1 MKILVGASIGM
12 KALGG
17 LIFIFG
23 SSLGAYLLV
32 CDFILPTP
40 LFVIQM
46 DQLIIVLIWVYF
58 DFLLQLLHQAIAT
71 PILYDFYNY
80 DMDTKEFAQL
90 FIKFTQVSTQQMGAS
105 FYCPF

>member
-1 MKILVGASIGM
+1 
-12 KALGG
+12 
-17 LIFIFG
+17 
-23 SSLGAYLLV
+23 
-32 CDFILPTP
+32 
-40 LFVIQM
+40 M

-90 FIKFTQVSTQQMGAS
+90 FIKFTQVST
-105 FYCPF
+105 